1 MLHQLKIHPPY
12 YDRVLMNEK
21 TFEVRKNDRDFQV
34 NDQLDLREY
43 DPVKNEYTGKMVIK
57 TVSYVL
63 HGGQFGIEAG
73 YCVLGLRA

>member
-1 MLHQLKIHPPY
+1 M
-12 YDRVLMNEK
+12 
-21 TFEVRKNDRDFQV
+21 
-34 NDQLDLREY
+34 
-43 DPVKNEYTGKMVIK
+43 K